1 MLIKKYFK
9 LLFTLL
15 SCFLIPKSQVAAT
28 ITVDE
33 YIRRYRLPTGT
44 KFQITELRYLLQEF
58 LLNAHRDLYFTRQQ
72 FMDSYQQY
80 YPNGDGTYY
89 CNYLFN
95 AFDSN
100 GSGYIEFPEFVNVLS
115 LIHRSRFRQRA
126 TLGFHVY
133 DLIWGQEKNF
143 EKNFFQQK
151 FFFNFSKTSLSPFLP

>member
-9 LLFTLL
+9 LFFTVISCLFL
-15 SCFLIPKSQVAAT
+15 FLMPKLQVAAT

-133 DLIWGQEKNF
+133 DLKFGVGK
-143 EKNFFQQK
+143 FFSKRKK
-151 FFFNFSKTSLSPFLP
+151 FFFRKFS